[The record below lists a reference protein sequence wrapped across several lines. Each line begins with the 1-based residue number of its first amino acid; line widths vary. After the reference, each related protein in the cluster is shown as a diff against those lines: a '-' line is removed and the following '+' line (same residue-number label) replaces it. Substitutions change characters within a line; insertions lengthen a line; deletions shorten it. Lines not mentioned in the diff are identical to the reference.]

1 MEIINP
7 LVSVIVPN
15 YNHEK
20 YLVKRLESILD
31 QTFQDFE
38 IILLD
43 DCSPDNSKEILLK
56 YAKNSKVSHCVF
68 NATNS
73 GNTFVQWNKGIDLAK
88 GKYVWIAESDDFSEN
103 TYLEELVDY
112 FNKNK
117 DLTLVYCQSNKADE
131 NDMITG
137 SWLEFTNIF
146 DQELFLN
153 DFTIDGN
160 LFIEKFLI
168 YKNVIPNASGVLF
181 LKAAALELGPLDT
194 DIEMRYC
201 GDWLFYIKLITNQ
214 RIGFVSK
221 PLNNFRYHPNSVIA
235 KSNKNNNRVYL
246 IDVVK
251 EMRGKILSFFLLEC
265 PANFSV
271 INKIN
276 KAIIR
281 EHEYEKGMHLI
292 RNGKEGDGIL
302 LILSFLDLFFKNYKF
317 KKNFLIKW
325 NHYIGNIKKT

>member
-20 YLVKRLESILD
+20 YLVKRLESILN

-43 DCSPDNSKEILLK
+43 DCSPDDSKEILLK
-56 YAKNSKVSHCVF
+56 YAKNSKISHCVF
-68 NATNS
+68 NETNS

-88 GKYVWIAESDDFSEN
+88 GKYIWIAESDDFAEN
-103 TYLEELVDY
+103 TFLEELVDY
-112 FNKNK
+112 FNQNQ

-131 NDMITG
+131 NDVITG
-137 SWLEFTNIF
+137 SWLEFTNVF
-146 DQELFLN
+146 DQERFLN

-181 LKAAALELGPLDT
+181 LKERALELGPLDT

-221 PLNNFRYHPNSVIA
+221 SLNNFRYHTNSVIA
-235 KSNKNNNRVYL
+235 KSNKSNNRVYL
-246 IDVVK
+246 IDVVRV
-251 EMRGKILSFFLLEC
+251 MRGKIMSFFQLEC
-265 PANFSV
+265 PGNLSV
-271 INKIN
+271 ISKIN

-281 EHEYEKGMHLI
+281 EHEYEKAMDLI
-292 RNGKEGDGIL
+292 SSGKKREGIL

-317 KKNFLIKW
+317 KKNFLFKW
-325 NHYIGNIKKT
+325 NHFIGNIKRR